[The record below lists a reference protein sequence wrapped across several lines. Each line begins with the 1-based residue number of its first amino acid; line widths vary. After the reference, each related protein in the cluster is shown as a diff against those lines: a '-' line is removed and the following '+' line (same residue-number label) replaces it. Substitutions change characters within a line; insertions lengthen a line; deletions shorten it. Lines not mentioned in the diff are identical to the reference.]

1 MVVGNSCPER
11 AVRIS
16 VCVIKYCLPYNF
28 HIVGLFCACYDI
40 PNLAGRVFRKAGRN
54 MVQKTRV
61 ESSEEQTATL
71 KIFTRIRMEFWVDKW
86 DCTYC

>member
-1 MVVGNSCPER
+1 
-11 AVRIS
+11 
-16 VCVIKYCLPYNF
+16 
-28 HIVGLFCACYDI
+28 
-40 PNLAGRVFRKAGRN
+40 

>member
-28 HIVGLFCACYDI
+28 HIVWLLCACYDI
-40 PNLAGRVFRKAGRN
+40 PNLVGRFLERQAGIWYKKLV
-54 MVQKTRV
+54 
-61 ESSEEQTATL
+61 
-71 KIFTRIRMEFWVDKW
+71 
-86 DCTYC
+86 